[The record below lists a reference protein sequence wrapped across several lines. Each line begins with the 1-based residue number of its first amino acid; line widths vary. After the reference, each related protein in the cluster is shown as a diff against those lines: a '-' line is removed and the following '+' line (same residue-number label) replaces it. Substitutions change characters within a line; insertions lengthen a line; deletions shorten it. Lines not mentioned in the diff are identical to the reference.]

1 MAVLALIIIA
11 ASGPLVMAGLVVLV
25 IVISGIHSSE
35 RRMNLN
41 RSPSTRTEKLVRRI
55 LGTQGGDLK

>member
-1 MAVLALIIIA
+1 MTVLALVIVA
-11 ASGPLVMAGLVVLV
+11 ASGPLAMAGLVLLLV
-25 IVISGIHSSE
+25 VISSIHASE

-41 RSPSTRTEKLVRRI
+41 RTPMTRTEKLVRRI